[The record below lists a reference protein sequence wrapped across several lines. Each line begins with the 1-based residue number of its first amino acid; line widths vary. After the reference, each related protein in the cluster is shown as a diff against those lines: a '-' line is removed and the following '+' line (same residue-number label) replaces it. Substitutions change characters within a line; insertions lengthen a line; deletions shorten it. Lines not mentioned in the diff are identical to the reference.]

1 MFCKNLLK
9 IISKI
14 IYLDFLLI
22 FIVKMDDKSS
32 IFAKIFKLRDRKIKK
47 QFIFRQ
53 LLFDNKKCSRH
64 YF

>member
-1 MFCKNLLK
+1 
-9 IISKI
+9 
-14 IYLDFLLI
+14 
-22 FIVKMDDKSS
+22 MDDKSS